1 MRHPHTL
8 ITAAVA
14 LGTGAFAAGVFATGG
29 LAAGQGDATTGTDPA
44 MAAAELAQTATGSSV
59 DSCTL
64 ITQTEA
70 AAALGAEVSAVPN
83 PSQCTYVAMDGTA
96 RAVSITVPD
105 YAGNKREFAS
115 GVEQA
120 AHALEGTFQEIP
132 AGDEGYAIVS
142 PMVSEGFARVGDTYV
157 VVVLTH
163 AQGTA
168 DAQAAQLDGLLQTA
182 FGRL

>member
-1 MRHPHTL
+1 MRRPHTL

-14 LGTGAFAAGVFATGG
+14 LGAVAFAAGVLTTGG
-29 LAAGQGDATTGTDPA
+29 LAAEPGDVPAGGDTALASAALAEAATGT
-44 MAAAELAQTATGSSV
+44 SV

-64 ITQTEA
+64 VTEAEA

-96 RAVSITVPD
+96 RALSITVPD
-105 YAGNKREFAS
+105 YAGNKREFAP

-120 AHALEGTFQEIP
+120 AHALEGTVQEIP
-132 AGDEGYAIVS
+132 AGDEGFAIVS
-142 PMVSEGFARVGDTYV
+142 PMVSEGLARVGDTYV
-157 VVVLTH
+157 VVVLTN
-163 AQGTA
+163 ARGTA
-168 DAQAAQLDGLLQTA
+168 GVQADLLDGLLQSA